1 MKRSLWVLAFL
12 CFELM
17 ADTAA
22 RPPHLPP
29 IPIQKFQQRSAVPG
43 VQLTLTRDEIEYEN
57 RVHFFTLAASAAK
70 IEKTK
75 REAAL
80 LKAEND
86 FNRAAKLVR
95 SAAISETEYRE
106 RKLDA
111 IAAKLEV
118 EEQDHI
124 IAELTLDA
132 EITELYR
139 RWENGEKEDLTLVAD
154 YYLRRWENLL
164 KLNRIQKRK
173 AEARQDF
180 ATWHLGIAKKLNSK
194 GAMTAE
200 EVDSAELSA
209 TLAKSAIDL
218 ATEKI
223 TEAEKAIEDAK
234 KTVDRAKK
242 QS

>member
-12 CFELM
+12 CLDGM
-17 ADTAA
+17 AAPAA
-22 RPPHLPP
+22 
-29 IPIQKFQQRSAVPG
+29 PG
-43 VQLTLTRDEIEYEN
+43 VPLTLTRDAIEYEN
-57 RVHFFTLAASAAK
+57 RMHFFTLAASAAK
-70 IEKTK
+70 VEKIK

-80 LKAEND
+80 IKAQSD
-86 FNRAAKLVR
+86 YNRAAKLAR
-95 SAAISETEYRE
+95 SSAVTETEYRE
-106 RKLDA
+106 RKLDF
-111 IAAKLEV
+111 IAAKFEV

-132 EITELYR
+132 EMTDLYR
-139 RWENGEKEDLTLVAD
+139 RWENGEKEDLKLVAD

-164 KLNRIQKRK
+164 LLTRIQKRK

-180 ATWHLGIAKKLNSK
+180 ATWHLIVAKKLNSK
-194 GAMTAE
+194 GAMTAQ

-209 TLAKSAIDL
+209 SLAKSAIDL

-223 TEAEKAIEDAK
+223 TEAEEAIEDAK
-234 KTVDRAKK
+234 KTLDRAKK

>member
-12 CFELM
+12 CLEGA
-17 ADTAA
+17 ADTA
-22 RPPHLPP
+22 RPAHLPP
-29 IPIQKFQQRSAVPG
+29 TPIHPFLQRVAAPG
-43 VQLTLTRDEIEYEN
+43 SSLPLTRDEIEYEN

-75 REAAL
+75 REATL
-80 LKAEND
+80 IKAQND

-95 SAAISETEYRE
+95 TSAITEAEYRE
-106 RKLDA
+106 RKLDSV
-111 IAAKLEV
+111 AAQLEV
-118 EEQDHI
+118 QEQDHI
-124 IAELTLDA
+124 ITELTLDA
-132 EITELYR
+132 EITDLYR
-139 RWENGEKEDLTLVAD
+139 RWEKGEKEDLKLVAD

-164 KLNRIQKRK
+164 ALNRIQKRK

-180 ATWHLGIAKKLNSK
+180 ATWNLGVAKKLNSK

-200 EVDSAELSA
+200 EVDLAELNASI
-209 TLAKSAIDL
+209 AKSAIDL

-234 KTVDRAKK
+234 RTLERAKK